1 MKSNISKKNSDV
13 FDFVSFFFAWSFLN
27 FLARCVL
34 HNLVKTLK
42 SVWLFSTYFF
52 YSMNTRFIYCF
63 NFFRKPFGNV
73 NRWFT
78 TVVNQP
84 QVKKVVGT
92 IKLAEKM
99 AQFDA
104 KKFAEMQK
112 ETGAAGGSGK
122 KENKKEKKEK
132 PAQQPKQEKKKK
144 EATPADEEDEPL
156 VVVPKQKDPM
166 EGVPKGNFFN
176 LQTLQFHL
184 PTYIK
189 F

>member
-1 MKSNISKKNSDV
+1 
-13 FDFVSFFFAWSFLN
+13 
-27 FLARCVL
+27 
-34 HNLVKTLK
+34 
-42 SVWLFSTYFF
+42 
-52 YSMNTRFIYCF
+52 
-63 NFFRKPFGNV
+63 
-73 NRWFT
+73 
-78 TVVNQP
+78 
-84 QVKKVVGT
+84 
-92 IKLAEKM
+92 M

-166 EGVPKGNFFN
+166 EGVPKGNFLKFTN
-176 LQTLQFHL
+176 LAISF
-184 PTYIK
+184 TYIYQVLK
-189 F
+189 TCFSTVGQKKVKKVQAKKTREIK

>member
-1 MKSNISKKNSDV
+1 
-13 FDFVSFFFAWSFLN
+13 
-27 FLARCVL
+27 
-34 HNLVKTLK
+34 
-42 SVWLFSTYFF
+42 
-52 YSMNTRFIYCF
+52 
-63 NFFRKPFGNV
+63 
-73 NRWFT
+73 
-78 TVVNQP
+78 
-84 QVKKVVGT
+84 
-92 IKLAEKM
+92 M

-166 EGVPKGNFFN
+166 EGVPKGILFLIYKPYNFID
-176 LQTLQFHL
+176 LHTPILV
-184 PTYIK
+184 
-189 F
+189 

>member
-1 MKSNISKKNSDV
+1 
-13 FDFVSFFFAWSFLN
+13 
-27 FLARCVL
+27 
-34 HNLVKTLK
+34 
-42 SVWLFSTYFF
+42 
-52 YSMNTRFIYCF
+52 
-63 NFFRKPFGNV
+63 
-73 NRWFT
+73 
-78 TVVNQP
+78 
-84 QVKKVVGT
+84 
-92 IKLAEKM
+92 M

-166 EGVPKGNFFN
+166 EGVPKGTNLAISFTYIYQVLKTCFSQCQINQFHEIFARFNF
-176 LQTLQFHL
+176 LQFQ
-184 PTYIK
+184 K
-189 F
+189 

>member
-1 MKSNISKKNSDV
+1 
-13 FDFVSFFFAWSFLN
+13 
-27 FLARCVL
+27 
-34 HNLVKTLK
+34 
-42 SVWLFSTYFF
+42 
-52 YSMNTRFIYCF
+52 
-63 NFFRKPFGNV
+63 
-73 NRWFT
+73 
-78 TVVNQP
+78 
-84 QVKKVVGT
+84 
-92 IKLAEKM
+92 M